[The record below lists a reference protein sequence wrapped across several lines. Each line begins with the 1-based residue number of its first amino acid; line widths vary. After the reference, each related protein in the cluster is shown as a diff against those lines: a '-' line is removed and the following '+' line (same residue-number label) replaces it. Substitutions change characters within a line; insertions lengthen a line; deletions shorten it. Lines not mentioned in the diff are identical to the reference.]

1 MSKCC
6 QCLKE
11 EATMES
17 VCADCFWLED
27 TIYKKRGP
35 ITLFRYE
42 NALLSE
48 PVSSE
53 EWTTIVKEWIA
64 LNTEREIQ
72 RYGQEFVDRMN
83 KVFEQLKS
91 KQPP

>member
-1 MSKCC
+1 MNICC

-17 VCADCFWLED
+17 VCADCFWIED

-42 NALLSE
+42 NALPKSPLPADKWSI
-48 PVSSE
+48 VVD
-53 EWTTIVKEWIA
+53 EWTK
-64 LNTEREIQ
+64 LNTEREIE

-83 KVFEQLKS
+83 VVYNELKS